1 MSDLQTTGGGRLAP
15 PVPLYEKIRE
25 SVRADI
31 LSGTLRHHEKI
42 PSEKEFMS
50 IFGVSR
56 ITVRQALGDLERDGM
71 IFRIPGK
78 GAYVAQPKEK
88 PTQELARLQG
98 FAEAMEQQ
106 GYSARNRVVGLATVA
121 ASEAVAER
129 LGVAVGSS
137 VTEIRR
143 VRYLDAA
150 PISFDIT
157 YVKPEVGKRLARED
171 LEGRDIFLIL
181 EQDYGIPL
189 GHADQCIQSMVADE
203 ELAHRLK
210 VAAGAPVLYVERLA
224 YTRGGEPLEFD
235 YVYYRGDQFRYR
247 LRMDREG
254 REGV

>member
-1 MSDLQTTGGGRLAP
+1 MSEPQPIGGSRLAP

-42 PSEKEFMS
+42 PSEKEFMLL
-50 IFGVSR
+50 FGVSR
-56 ITVRQALGDLERDGM
+56 ITVRQALGDLERDGL

-129 LGVAVGSS
+129 LGVPVGSS

-157 YVKPEVGKRLARED
+157 YVKTDLGKRLARED

-189 GHADQCIQSMVADE
+189 GHADQCIHAMVADD

-224 YTRGGEPLEFD
+224 YTRDGEPLEFD
-235 YVYYRGDQFRYR
+235 YVHYRGDQFRYR

-254 REGV
+254 